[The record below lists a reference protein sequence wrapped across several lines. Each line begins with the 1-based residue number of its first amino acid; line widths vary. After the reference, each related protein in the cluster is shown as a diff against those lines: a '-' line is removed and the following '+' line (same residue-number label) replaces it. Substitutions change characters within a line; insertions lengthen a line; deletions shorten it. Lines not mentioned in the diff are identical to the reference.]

1 MPIPS
6 RDDRRSLLAADCA
19 NCFGLCCVALSFARS
34 ADFAFDKPA
43 GEPCANLQTDFA
55 CGIHERLRPS
65 GFRGCTVFDCSGAGQ
80 KVSRD
85 MYGGVSWRD
94 DPAVRAEMFAVFPVV
109 RDLHELLWYLAEAS
123 ELSVDAAL
131 RDEVAAAF
139 ASTRDLTDL
148 APGDLLSRDI
158 EPLRSR
164 VGEMLGRVSEQ
175 VRGQLTPPWTP
186 SAVTRKVGPRA
197 DLMGARF
204 AGRDLR
210 GANLRGSL
218 LIAADLRGTDL
229 TGTDLLGVDLRDAVL
244 DGAQLDGALFVTQR
258 QLNSARGSSATVL
271 PAWVDRPSHWG

>member
-1 MPIPS
+1 MHHGP
-6 RDDRRSLLAADCA
+6 
-19 NCFGLCCVALSFARS
+19 
-34 ADFAFDKPA
+34 
-43 GEPCANLQTDFA
+43 
-55 CGIHERLRPS
+55 HLRH
-65 GFRGCTVFDCSGAGQ
+65 Q
-80 KVSRD
+80 
-85 MYGGVSWRD
+85 GGV
-94 DPAVRAEMFAVFPVV
+94 A
-109 RDLHELLWYLAEAS
+109 
-123 ELSVDAAL
+123 VDAAL

-229 TGTDLLGVDLRDAVL
+229 TGTDLLGADLRDAML
-244 DGAQLDGALFVTQR
+244 DGARLDGALFVTQR

-271 PAWVDRPSHWG
+271 PAWAERPSHWG